1 MSDVKK
7 AAGEWNYVQLVLA
20 LIVAFVLDAMLLPDL
35 SNIGMAKAQV
45 ALIFLALVV
54 VRIAVA
60 RIRREKGKGWVF
72 YLILLYSSP
81 LWIEA
86 AGWLA
91 FGRY

>member
-60 RIRREKGKGWVF
+60 RIRREK
-72 YLILLYSSP
+72 
-81 LWIEA
+81 
-86 AGWLA
+86 
-91 FGRY
+91 